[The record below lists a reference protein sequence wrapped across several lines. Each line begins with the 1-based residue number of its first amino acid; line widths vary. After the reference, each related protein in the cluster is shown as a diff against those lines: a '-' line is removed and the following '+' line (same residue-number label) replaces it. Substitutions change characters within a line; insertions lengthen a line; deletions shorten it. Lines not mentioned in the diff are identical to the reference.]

1 MTVPRFQIFTFS
13 GSFQLQL
20 LNESSVLELL
30 NQVQFVS
37 LPFTFGEATNIVV
50 KNTHDR
56 SSTMKWLKQLWNY
69 FVEKKEIINFQE
81 KIVSLKLH
89 LIPVDEGESLALLD
103 KNLPLVSAGVSIGK
117 DLLPIFTKLGIIVLK
132 NLPSFVTD
140 HPNVM
145 STYILRTNV
154 TDIVEALKRVQI
166 IHGVDRLIMRF
177 NGLTSPEKIRFR
189 DFVGAELQQFSKAMI
204 TDTVKKLLKAL
215 PMFQTLDQSG
225 FKNAHYCSVDT
236 VSVAVTKT
244 CSIPIPIPQIV
255 LHLSD
260 HFSKFLANLLDVTL
274 LSEADILVKF
284 IFPQLRSDHF
294 NTYKHA
300 DIIAVMK
307 YVLGKL
313 DELSNSVTNFTDEI
327 KQIKFISFNK
337 AKPELLERP
346 DNLFDNN
353 DQILKSLFLGKD
365 VFPCGVFSNVCYK
378 SQLVKVG
385 LKNQRNITLFDLL
398 AVARVLNWKNPGED
412 TFQIASALM
421 TVLNEVIA
429 RDGRNWNFHN
439 AISEFLNIKW
449 VVPQRQRSHDY
460 PEWLQFFGET
470 RQLVSPGDVCSDEYA
485 DIVGSVQATVNIRNF
500 KSLADQFGWSE
511 KPKPNKAV
519 GQLNNIISC
528 FRKRRSTPGKR
539 KRLMFDDDIN
549 TTDVKVTATV
559 KKLCDQIYGFF
570 EDVISSNNHEF
581 LDNLTSEF
589 IFVDGEFFSKT
600 HCALEC
606 SLGQTCSPFICGLPK
621 IMADSYRNL
630 WTRVGIKRNFEF
642 DDYVCILQNIHDNYY
657 HEYQP
662 LTKHHL
668 QVVLHLV
675 HECCA
680 NQDEQSTGWNTRNV
694 FLPDSKQILR
704 PSHDL
709 HFDDSP
715 WIAKDDDTYTC
726 HPKIPYGEAK
736 MLGVTSIR
744 HHVLKSCRKSLP
756 GYSFG
761 QNESLVNRLKR
772 ILSSYPFDEGILK
785 ELIQNADDAG
795 ATKIHF
801 IFDSRNLSNK
811 KVFDDCWKSLQ
822 GPAFCVYNDVTF
834 TEDDLNGIQNLGEG
848 SKSKEITKIGQY
860 GVGFN
865 CIYHLTDV
873 PTFLTHNKER
883 GKILCALDPT
893 LEYVPGATVD
903 SPGYS
908 FRSDKKFEQQF
919 SDVFQ
924 GYLEQE
930 YSANTGTFFRFP
942 LRQKV
947 SPLSSNVFDVDS
959 LKQKF
964 SQAGVQS
971 DMHEY
976 FLFLNNLKEIC
987 FREVKQVH
995 GYDKVTDIFSIKAS
1009 VNDRERQIL
1018 TDFRERCK
1026 KVALDLKHQTVK
1038 FCDITATK
1046 DTMIHYEMETKCSNR
1061 TTKKW
1066 LITKQLGFKNS
1077 AFLGNLNVTENEEFK
1092 LLPVGGVA
1100 FLLNPTPAD
1109 NSRKLFC
1116 FLPLPEQ
1123 MDIPAHVNGH
1133 FALAHE
1139 SRRNLWE
1146 NDKSDFR
1153 TEWNSSLMTNVI
1165 APAYCALIV
1174 AVRDKIKTKNI
1185 NLYNSI
1191 FPNVHDKNGKY
1202 IKVLCQSVY
1211 KLLYEINEPVL
1222 AMYTDTYNLSWIG
1235 PAGDKYGQAFFKK
1248 SLCAE
1253 SYKEGAEKEN
1263 LQDVL
1268 ISTGFRLLQ
1277 SPLNIYNNFRASD
1290 VEVYCVTPDIVLD
1303 FFRSFQHP
1311 LSLCKLQNLPQLI
1324 GNTKLRTVE
1333 SLKLVI
1339 KYCLKA
1345 ENFETK
1351 LNGCPLL
1358 LTQDNYLHVFDAGKP
1373 KFVSV
1378 YFDIVPHA
1386 AHEFLHSEFISIL
1399 HTSQIISS
1407 NLLKQFGIVDFVDLI
1422 SSVSVK
1428 IVHGKVTLLELRNG
1442 FRAKNVHLSDIE
1454 IETFMKRVWFFLG
1467 EVRNLSKSYSKPLI
1481 IFEKLRSL
1489 YLLPISSYK
1498 GSYLY
1503 PISQGNMVIMP
1514 NQNYCQDVLD
1524 VVDKLGI
1531 PQLDIV
1537 TMCFEEDYSNYRK
1550 YIETIEWIAGK
1561 TAPFV

>member
-1 MTVPRFQIFTFS
+1 M
-13 GSFQLQL
+13 
-20 LNESSVLELL
+20 LNENSVLELL
-30 NQVQFVS
+30 NQVQFIS
-37 LPFTFGEATNIVV
+37 LPNTFGTATNIVA

-56 SSTMKWLKQLWNY
+56 WSTMKWLKQIWNY
-69 FVEKKEIINFQE
+69 FAEKKESINFQE
-81 KIVSLKLH
+81 DIVSLKLR

-103 KNLPLVSAGVSIGK
+103 KNLPLVSAGVIIRK

-140 HPNVM
+140 HPDVM
-145 STYILRTNV
+145 GTYILRTNV
-154 TDIVEALKRVQI
+154 TDIVEALRRIQI
-166 IHGVDRLIMRF
+166 IHGVDLLKMRF
-177 NGLTSPEKIRFR
+177 SGLSSPEKMRFR
-189 DFVGAELQQFSKAMI
+189 DFVGAELLQLTKAMI
-204 TDTVKKLLKAL
+204 TDAVKKLLKAL

-244 CSIPIPIPQIV
+244 CFIPIPIPQIV
-255 LHLSD
+255 LHLTD
-260 HFSKFLANLLDVTL
+260 HFSKFLADLLDVTL

-294 NTYKHA
+294 KKNKHA
-300 DIIAVMK
+300 DVIAVMK

-313 DELSNSVTNFTDEI
+313 DELSNSVTNFTDEV

-337 AKPELLERP
+337 AEPELLERP

-353 DQILKSLFLGKD
+353 DQILKSLFHGKD

-378 SQLVKVG
+378 TTLIKLG
-385 LKNQRNITLFDLL
+385 LKNRWNITLSDLL
-398 AVARVLNWKNPGED
+398 AVAKVLNWKNPGED

-421 TVLNEVIA
+421 TVLNDVIA
-429 RDGRNWNFHN
+429 RDIYFTWNFYN
-439 AISEFLNIKW
+439 TILEFLNIKW

-470 RQLVSPGDVCSDEYA
+470 RQLVSPGDVCSDEYV
-485 DIVGSVQATVNIRNF
+485 DIVGSVQATVNISNF
-500 KSLADQFGWSE
+500 KSLADHFGWSE
-511 KPKPNKAV
+511 KPKPIKAV

-528 FRKRRSTPGKR
+528 FRKHSSSPGKR
-539 KRLMFDDDIN
+539 KRSVYGDDNN

-606 SLGQTCSPFICGLPK
+606 SLGQTCLPFICGLPK

-630 WTRVGIKRNFEF
+630 WTHVGIKRNFEF

-657 HEYQP
+657 QEYQP

-668 QVVLHLV
+668 QIVLHLV

-680 NQDEQSTGWNTRNV
+680 NQDEQSTEWNTRNV

-744 HHVLKSCRKSLP
+744 HHVLKSCRKTLP
-756 GYSFG
+756 GFSFG
-761 QNESLVNRLKR
+761 QNENLVNRLRR
-772 ILSSYPFDEGILK
+772 ILSSYPLDEGILK

-801 IFDSRNLSNK
+801 IFDSRNLSNE
-811 KVFDDCWKSLQ
+811 KVFDDRWKSLQ

-834 TEDDLNGIQNLGEG
+834 TDDDLKGIQNLGEG
-848 SKSKEITKIGQY
+848 SKSNEITKIGQY

-873 PTFLTHNKER
+873 PTFLTHTKEH

-893 LEYVPGATVD
+893 LKYVPDATPD
-903 SPGYS
+903 SPGYI
-908 FRSDKKFEQQF
+908 FCSDQKLEQQF

-942 LRQKV
+942 LRQKI
-947 SPLSSNVFDVDS
+947 SPLSSNVFDVDN

-964 SQAGVQS
+964 SQPGVQS

-987 FREVKQVH
+987 FREVKQVR
-995 GYDKVTDIFSIKAS
+995 GYDKVTDVFSIKAS

-1018 TDFRERCK
+1018 TDFRKRCK

-1066 LITKQLGFKNS
+1066 LITKQLGFKNG
-1077 AFLGNLNVTENEEFK
+1077 AFLGNLNVTENEELN

-1100 FLLNPTPAD
+1100 FLLNPTHTD

-1123 MDIPAHVNGH
+1123 MDIPVHVNGH

-1153 TEWNSSLMTNVI
+1153 IEWNSSLMTNVI

-1174 AVRDKIKTKNI
+1174 VIRDKIKTKNMD
-1185 NLYNSI
+1185 LYNSI
-1191 FPNVHDKNGKY
+1191 FPNVHDKNGRY

-1222 AMYTDTYNLSWIG
+1222 AMYTDTYDLSWIG
-1235 PAGDKYGQAFFKK
+1235 PAGDKYGQAFFKNV
-1248 SLCAE
+1248 E
-1253 SYKEGAEKEN
+1253 SYEKGAEMEN
-1263 LQDVL
+1263 LQGVL

-1277 SPLNIYNNFRASD
+1277 SPLNVYNNFRASD
-1290 VEVYCVTPDIVLD
+1290 VEVHCVTPDLVLD

-1311 LSLCKLQNLPQLI
+1311 LTLCKLKNLPQLI

-1339 KYCLKA
+1339 RYCQKTD
-1345 ENFETK
+1345 NFETK

-1358 LTQDNYLHVFDAGKP
+1358 LTQDKYLQVFLTSNS
-1373 KFVSV
+1373 KFSSF

-1386 AHEFLHSEFISIL
+1386 AREFLHSEFISIL
-1399 HTSQIISS
+1399 HTGQIILSK
-1407 NLLKQFGIVDFVDLI
+1407 LLKEFDIADFADLI
-1422 SSVSVK
+1422 SSISVK
-1428 IVHGKVTLLELRNG
+1428 IVDRKVTFLGLRNG
-1442 FRAKNVHLSDIE
+1442 FRAKNVHFSDIE
-1454 IETFMKRVWFFLG
+1454 IDVFVKRVWSFL
-1467 EVRNLSKSYSKPLI
+1467 RNESRNYLKNHI
-1481 IFEKLRSL
+1481 VFEKLRT
-1489 YLLPISSYK
+1489 K
-1498 GSYLY
+1498 
-1503 PISQGNMVIMP
+1503 
-1514 NQNYCQDVLD
+1514 
-1524 VVDKLGI
+1524 
-1531 PQLDIV
+1531 
-1537 TMCFEEDYSNYRK
+1537 F
-1550 YIETIEWIAGK
+1550 
-1561 TAPFV
+1561 